1 MEYHHSGQFPAQFDD
16 EGYSS
21 GNFIFFFYTFSYI
34 FIDRNGDYFSLILDF
49 LRTGSLDVPQHFS
62 RKALLREFEYY
73 QIPFPNYLSDSANEN
88 TIFRLAEPHRI
99 RAREFLDKYDKSI
112 KAILERQVVR
122 EGRLSLTLRWDWDND
137 AGEYVEEN
145 GLPREVT
152 KLLISL
158 IDVPA
163 CKDELFDF
171 WTKDGF
177 NVTLIYTSSTS
188 SLIFSSPKRVLK
200 PIDEIIHLLKN
211 ETIKVKK

>member
-1 MEYHHSGQFPAQFDD
+1 
-16 EGYSS
+16 
-21 GNFIFFFYTFSYI
+21 
-34 FIDRNGDYFSLILDF
+34 LVLDF
-49 LRTGSLDVPQHFS
+49 LRTGALDCPPHFS
-62 RKALLREFEYY
+62 QKALEREFEYY
-73 QIPFPNYLSDSANEN
+73 QIPFPKHLSSDWSAQEN
-88 TIFRLAEPHRI
+88 IIFRLAEPHRI

-122 EGRLSLTLRWDWDND
+122 EGRLSPCLRWDWDND

-163 CKDELFDF
+163 CKDELFEF

-177 NVTLIYTSSTS
+177 HVTLIYTSSTS
-188 SLIFSSPKRVLK
+188 SLIFTSPKRVLK
-200 PIDEIIHLLKN
+200 PIEEIIHLLKN
-211 ETIKVKK
+211 EPIKVKK